1 MYKYIFK
8 RLLMMIPVIIGITFI
23 IFFILNLTPGDPA
36 ELILGSEATEE
47 AIAELRDQL
56 GLNDPLLVQYGR
68 YMGRL
73 IQGDMGQS
81 YTTGRDIFDSI
92 IERFPTTLRL
102 ALTAMGISL
111 LIAIPLGVF
120 SATKQY
126 SLLDSSSMVMCL
138 IGVSIPN
145 FWLGLM
151 LILFFS
157 VNLNILPSGGL
168 NDGALSYVLPSLALA
183 TSGAASMARQTRSSM
198 LEVIRQDYIRT
209 AKAKGVRHKTVL
221 IHHALKNAIMP
232 VITLMGLTLGRNFG
246 GAVVVE
252 SIFSLPGMGR
262 LLLEGIRGKDAPMV
276 MGCVIFIALM
286 ISFANLLVDIIYG
299 FVDPRLK
306 AQYR

>member
-1 MYKYIFK
+1 MYKYIIK
-8 RLLMMIPVIIGITFI
+8 RLLMMIPVILGITFI

-36 ELILGSEATEE
+36 EIFLGSEATEE
-47 AIAELRDQL
+47 AIAQLRAEL
-56 GLNDPLLVQYGR
+56 GLDDPLLVQYGN
-68 YMGRL
+68 YMLKL
-73 IQGDMGQS
+73 IQGDMGES
-81 YTTGRDIFDSI
+81 YTTGRNIFASI
-92 IERFPTTLRL
+92 AERFPITLSL
-102 ALTAMGISL
+102 ALIAMGISL
-111 LIAIPLGVF
+111 LVAIPLGIV

-126 SLLDSSSMVMCL
+126 SLMDSGSMVLCL

-157 VNLNILPSGGL
+157 VNLNALPSGGL
-168 NDGALSYVLPSLALA
+168 NNGLLSYVLPSLALA

-198 LEVIRQDYIRT
+198 LEIIRQDYIRT
-209 AKAKGVRHKTVL
+209 AKAKGVRKKAVL

-252 SIFSLPGMGR
+252 SIFSLPGIGR
-262 LLLEGIRGKDAPMV
+262 LLLEGIRGKDTPMV
-276 MGCVIFIALM
+276 MGCVIFIAIM
-286 ISFANLLVDIIYG
+286 ISISNLIVDIIYS